1 LNHRRLVTSAGFG
14 LLFVVLFSMSGVG
27 VIQGLL
33 AFPPRAVIACFL
45 FLVIT
50 SAFFLGFRGA
60 ARLAGGR
67 WYKVL
72 LSVFGLLVGTVV
84 LVMAGKTANAKGLDW
99 IPTADKLIAIAL
111 IAIVALSARNPGGW
125 ARKHEHRAAYVVFLL
140 LIFALPGVIP
150 SLGFEFF
157 PQSDQ
162 GQINVTVEMPIGSS
176 LEATNA
182 AVNRVEDIALKV
194 PEAENVFTSVG
205 SAGGGHM
212 ASGSSGPNYGSVTIS
227 LQQKESV
234 IDRFLRPIMRGK
246 KRVRKDTM
254 IAQEIRQQLAGIPG
268 GRIMVV
274 TSSGMGGG
282 WSPVDIELTGTD
294 TDELNAVAQKIKGI
308 VASTEG
314 TLNPDVSWKVGKP
327 EIKATID
334 RDRAADMG
342 FSVGQIAQALR
353 TSVEG
358 STDTHF
364 RENGK
369 EYDIR
374 VRLNQ
379 FDRYSLSDVGRVVI
393 GSVEGSSVFLQDV
406 AKITEDTGP
415 TKIERKN
422 RQRKV
427 SITAS
432 LLPGYPLGNVQQ
444 VLNKKLEG
452 VPMGNVSLNWGG
464 QAEMMKES
472 FGYMIGALFLAIAL
486 VFMLMA
492 ALFESLLSPLIIM
505 FSLPMALIGAI
516 IALVI
521 TGETMSLV
529 AMIGFIMLMGLVTKN
544 AILLVDYTNTLRSR
558 GKERTEAILEAGP
571 TRLRPILMT
580 TFAMI
585 FGMLPTALKLG
596 RGSET
601 RAPMAIAVI
610 GGLIVST
617 ILTLVIIPV
626 VYTLVDDV
634 MVKYQAR
641 KQRLLGKRERW
652 E

>member
-1 LNHRRLVTSAGFG
+1 
-14 LLFVVLFSMSGVG
+14 M
-27 VIQGLL
+27 
-33 AFPPRAVIACFL
+33 
-45 FLVIT
+45 
-50 SAFFLGFRGA
+50 
-60 ARLAGGR
+60 
-67 WYKVL
+67 
-72 LSVFGLLVGTVV
+72 
-84 LVMAGKTANAKGLDW
+84 
-99 IPTADKLIAIAL
+99 
-111 IAIVALSARNPGGW
+111 
-125 ARKHEHRAAYVVFLL
+125 
-140 LIFALPGVIP
+140 
-150 SLGFEFF
+150 
-157 PQSDQ
+157 
-162 GQINVTVEMPIGSS
+162 
-176 LEATNA
+176 
-182 AVNRVEDIALKV
+182 
-194 PEAENVFTSVG
+194 
-205 SAGGGHM
+205 
-212 ASGSSGPNYGSVTIS
+212 
-227 LQQKESV
+227 
-234 IDRFLRPIMRGK
+234 
-246 KRVRKDTM
+246 
-254 IAQEIRQQLAGIPG
+254 
-268 GRIMVV
+268 
-274 TSSGMGGG
+274 
-282 WSPVDIELTGTD
+282 
-294 TDELNAVAQKIKGI
+294 NAVAQKIKGI

-314 TLNPDVSWKVGKP
+314 TLNSDVSWKVGKP

-334 RDRAADMG
+334 RDRAADIG

-379 FDRYSLSDVGRVVI
+379 FDRYSLSDMGRVVI
-393 GSVEGSSVFLQDV
+393 GSVEGSPVFLQDV

-427 SITAS
+427 SVTAS

-444 VLNKKLEG
+444 VLNKELAG

-486 VFMLMA
+486 VYMLMA
-492 ALFESLLSPLIIM
+492 ALFESLLSPFIIM
-505 FSLPMALIGAI
+505 FSLPLALIGAI

-544 AILLVDYTNTLRSR
+544 AILLVDYTNTLRER
-558 GKERTEAILEAGP
+558 GVERTQAILEAGP

-610 GGLIVST
+610 GGLIVSAL
-617 ILTLVIIPV
+617 LTLVIIPV

-634 MVKYQAR
+634 MAKYQSR
-641 KQRLLGKRERW
+641 KLRVLGKKDRW